1 MAVTITLKTLQQQT
15 FKIRM
20 EPDETVGAGP
30 EPGGGN
36 DGCRG
41 GGRGGG
47 GEDEIPTGGAGRT
60 ARAGLC
66 PPLPACLTFPNLRLV
81 LGPAPGDLC

>member
-41 GGRGGG
+41 WV
-47 GEDEIPTGGAGRT
+47 GAGRT
-60 ARAGLC
+60 GSRLKGRGGRRGQGPAHPSLLAW
-66 PPLPACLTFPNLRLV
+66 LPSLLLV
-81 LGPAPGDLC
+81 FGPAPSDSC